1 MNHMGLLGAGAQADE
16 IKEYVEQQGSRV
28 EFLAVNLE
36 HWGDDH
42 PLKIDILQP
51 DEKQIK
57 LPVIVAVGAPLVK
70 KYLTE
75 QWPGEN
81 YYRIAALHTWVSNF
95 AEVGP
100 GTVIAPN
107 AAIGHNARLGRHV
120 LVNLGATLSH
130 DVVVED
136 YATISPGVHIGG
148 RVTIGEGVF
157 VGIGA
162 IIKNDVK
169 VAPGTVVGAGAVLL
183 DDVME
188 ENSVV
193 VGVPAKTVRV
203 RDSWLS
209 EI

>member
-1 MNHMGLLGAGAQADE
+1 MGLLGAGAQADE
-16 IKEYVEQQGSRV
+16 IREYVERQGSRV

-36 HWGDDH
+36 HWGDED
-42 PLKIDILQP
+42 PLKIDILRP
-51 DEKQIK
+51 AHNKIGM
-57 LPVIVAVGAPLVK
+57 PVIAAVGAPLVK
-70 KYLTE
+70 KYLIE

-81 YYRIAALHTWVSNF
+81 YYRIAAQNTWVSNF
-95 AEVGP
+95 AEIAP

-107 AAIGHNARLGRHV
+107 SVVGHNVRLGRHV
-120 LVNLGATLSH
+120 LVNLGVTLSH

-162 IIKNDVK
+162 SVKNDVK
-169 VAPGTVVGAGAVLL
+169 VAPGTVIGAGAVLL
-183 DDVME
+183 DDVEE

-193 VGVPAKTVRV
+193 IGVPARTLKVN
-203 RDSWLS
+203 DGWLR